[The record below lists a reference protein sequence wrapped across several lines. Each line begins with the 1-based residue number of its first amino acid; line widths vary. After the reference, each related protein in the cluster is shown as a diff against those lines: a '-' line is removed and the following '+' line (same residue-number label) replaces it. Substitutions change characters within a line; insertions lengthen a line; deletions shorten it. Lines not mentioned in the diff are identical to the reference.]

1 MHELVVQSESS
12 QKPIPLRDIAAL
24 MFRHKRLL
32 SASFLGIAF
41 LGLVVAI
48 LLPRQYESSMKLLV
62 ARERS
67 DSVIT
72 ANRSNENRM
81 VSEEISEAELS
92 SEVEM
97 LKTDD
102 LLRDVVSKT
111 GLAGR
116 PDPTPEQTDR
126 AVMHLKSRLNIEP
139 INKSNLIGVTYRS
152 TDPRV
157 AANVLNTLENFFL
170 TKQMEVRR
178 PTGQYEF
185 FNQQAEQYKQ
195 RLADIEKQMADA
207 RVVAPGAMKEKTL
220 AQVAELKTGLSL
232 TQSAIAEAERRIAT
246 LAELK
251 AGTPERLTTE
261 MRKSDNPQLL
271 QNLKGTL
278 LTLQLKRNEL
288 LAKYQPGYRPVRDVD
303 RQIAETQASLA
314 KEESKPVREETTNE
328 NTTFS
333 WIRTEMAKVQAD
345 LQGLRGREAASEGI
359 LATYNENLRKLN
371 TSGIGEEDLKREA
384 RSAEANYLLYSEKRE
399 EARISDQLDAR
410 KILNVLVV
418 QRAAIPTLHV
428 HQKKK
433 VALLGIVA
441 AIFFSLGVVMLS
453 DSFDPRFR
461 SLEELAAS
469 LDTPVLAAIPSTH
482 ELARMSWGSVEALGR
497 HSYTQTSTGVFPPD
511 GSPHSGNGRG

>member
-1 MHELVVQSESS
+1 MHELVVQSQSS

-111 GLAGR
+111 GLAGQ
-116 PDPTPEQTDR
+116 PDPTPEQMDR
-126 AVMHLKSRLNIEP
+126 AVMHLKSRLKIEP

-157 AANVLNTLENFFL
+157 AANVLNTLENLFL

-207 RVVAPGAMKEKTL
+207 RVVAPEAM
-220 AQVAELKTGLSL
+220 
-232 TQSAIAEAERRIAT
+232 
-246 LAELK
+246 
-251 AGTPERLTTE
+251 
-261 MRKSDNPQLL
+261 
-271 QNLKGTL
+271 
-278 LTLQLKRNEL
+278 
-288 LAKYQPGYRPVRDVD
+288 
-303 RQIAETQASLA
+303 
-314 KEESKPVREETTNE
+314 
-328 NTTFS
+328 
-333 WIRTEMAKVQAD
+333 
-345 LQGLRGREAASEGI
+345 
-359 LATYNENLRKLN
+359 
-371 TSGIGEEDLKREA
+371 
-384 RSAEANYLLYSEKRE
+384 
-399 EARISDQLDAR
+399 
-410 KILNVLVV
+410 
-418 QRAAIPTLHV
+418 
-428 HQKKK
+428 
-433 VALLGIVA
+433 
-441 AIFFSLGVVMLS
+441 
-453 DSFDPRFR
+453 
-461 SLEELAAS
+461 
-469 LDTPVLAAIPSTH
+469 
-482 ELARMSWGSVEALGR
+482 
-497 HSYTQTSTGVFPPD
+497 
-511 GSPHSGNGRG
+511 